1 MYEFILNRIKKYDKK
16 WCKLMNYDN
25 VYISA
30 FNYPLT
36 AMIEP
41 YDIGAYKKY
50 PEYNHVYDKLWVAK
64 TQNMKCGRIE
74 LITEES
80 EITYPIFIKPRWG
93 HKTASS
99 RNCYKIK
106 SYEEIKKEPSE
117 K

>member
-50 PEYNHVYDKLWVAK
+50 PE
-64 TQNMKCGRIE
+64 
-74 LITEES
+74 
-80 EITYPIFIKPRWG
+80 
-93 HKTASS
+93 
-99 RNCYKIK
+99 
-106 SYEEIKKEPSE
+106 
-117 K
+117 